1 MSIKRIAVSILLFA
15 LKIIIYAK
23 RFITAFFVKAV
34 FVPVR
39 FIGTA
44 IFKVIIIPGYRLY
57 ALANRKISASSKTG
71 RRLGALITSRYALHI
86 LFIIVSVTLTYFNIT
101 NKTTNLSSDELVGK
115 TLLSKFVTESGGDY
129 SQYIEDYPNPEI
141 ALWRKPQQQTLAM
154 LKVPFDLF
162 TNNKPTTETSGGQPQ
177 VARTAPLTYTVQNGD
192 TISGIARRFNIT
204 ANTILWEN
212 NLTVASVIQPGDRLI
227 ILPSSGVS
235 HTVSSGQ
242 TLGQIAS
249 LYGVEANSIM
259 TTNGIANANQ
269 LRIGAKLII
278 PGGNKIIA
286 QTSTSGRIGK
296 EVNRNLGSIKKL
308 IPGPS
313 SAIIPSGDRMV
324 WPTVGHR
331 ITQYYSWRHS
341 GLDVANKTG
350 TAIYAADA
358 GTVTVAGWNGGG
370 YGNQIV
376 ISHGG
381 GRQTRY
387 AHLSAF
393 SVNSGQKVTKGQY
406 IGAMGSTGRSTGPHL
421 HFEVLISGRH
431 YNPLNYVR

>member
-1 MSIKRIAVSILLFA
+1 MSIKRIAVSTLLFA

-23 RFITAFFVKAV
+23 RFLTAFFVKAV
-34 FVPVR
+34 FVPVG

-44 IFKVIIIPGYRLY
+44 FFKVIIIPGYRLY
-57 ALANRKISASSKTG
+57 ALANRKISTSTRTG
-71 RRLGALITSRYALHI
+71 RKLGALISGRYVLHI
-86 LFIIVSVTLTYFNIT
+86 LFIMLSVTLTYFNIT
-101 NKTTNLSSDELVGK
+101 TKSTTLSSDEIVGK
-115 TLLSKFVTESGGDY
+115 TLLSKFVFEDSGDFD
-129 SQYIEDYPNPEI
+129 QFIEDYPNPEI
-141 ALWRKPQQQTLAM
+141 ARWRKPQQKALAM
-154 LKVPFDLF
+154 LHVPFDLF
-162 TNNKPTTETSGGQPQ
+162 TNNKPSPESPTGQPQ
-177 VARTAPLTYTVQNGD
+177 VARGGPITYTVQNGD

-212 NLTVASVIQPGDRLI
+212 NLTVASVIQPGDRLT

-242 TLGQIAS
+242 TLGQIAG
-249 LYGVEANSIM
+249 LYGVDANRIM
-259 TTNGIANANQ
+259 TINGIANANQ

-286 QTSTSGRIGK
+286 QTSSGRIGSK
-296 EVNRNLGSIKKL
+296 TTASLSGIKKL

-313 SAIIPSGDRMV
+313 SAVIPAGDRMA
-324 WPTVGHR
+324 WPTSGHR

-350 TAIYAADA
+350 TPIYAADS
-358 GTVTVAGWNGGG
+358 GTVTVVGWNRGG
-370 YGNQIV
+370 YGNQIM
-376 ISHGG
+376 ISHSGG
-381 GRQTRY
+381 KQTRY

-393 SVNSGQKVTKGQY
+393 SVNVGQKVSKGQY

-421 HFEVLISGRH
+421 HFEVLINGRH

>member
-23 RFITAFFVKAV
+23 RFLTAFFVKAV
-34 FVPVR
+34 FVPVG

-57 ALANRKISASSKTG
+57 ALANRKISASTKTNRRFGTLISSK
-71 RRLGALITSRYALHI
+71 YVLHV
-86 LFIIVSVTLTYFNIT
+86 LFILLSIVLTYFNIT
-101 NKTTNLSSDELVGK
+101 TKSTTLSSDEIVGK
-115 TLLSKFVTESGGDY
+115 TLLSKFISEDSGDFD
-129 SQYIEDYPNPEI
+129 QFIEDYPNPEI
-141 ALWRKPQQQTLAM
+141 ARWRKPQEKVLTM
-154 LKVPFDLF
+154 LQVPFDLF
-162 TNNKPTTETSGGQPQ
+162 TNNKPSHETPTGQPQ
-177 VARTAPLTYTVQNGD
+177 VARSGPITYTVQNGD

-242 TLGQIAS
+242 TLGQIAN
-249 LYGVEANSIM
+249 LYGVEANRIM
-259 TTNGIANANQ
+259 AINGIANANQ

-286 QTSTSGRIGK
+286 QTSSERIGSK
-296 EVNRNLGSIKKL
+296 ATASLSGIKKL

-313 SAIIPSGDRMV
+313 SAVIPAGDRMA
-324 WPTVGHR
+324 WPTSGHR

-341 GLDVANKTG
+341 GIDVANKTG
-350 TAIYAADA
+350 TPIYAADS
-358 GTVTVAGWNGGG
+358 GTVTVVGWNRGG

-376 ISHGG
+376 ISHSGG
-381 GRQTRY
+381 KQTRY

-393 SVNSGQKVTKGQY
+393 SVNVGQKVSKGQY
-406 IGAMGSTGRSTGPHL
+406 IGAMGSTGRSTGSHL
-421 HFEVLISGRH
+421 HFEVLIGGRQ

>member
-1 MSIKRIAVSILLFA
+1 M
-15 LKIIIYAK
+15 
-23 RFITAFFVKAV
+23 
-34 FVPVR
+34 
-39 FIGTA
+39 
-44 IFKVIIIPGYRLY
+44 Y
-57 ALANRKISASSKTG
+57 ALANRKISASSKTS
-71 RRLGALITSRYALHI
+71 RRLGALISSRYVLHF
-86 LFIIVSVTLTYFNIT
+86 LFIVLSVALTYFNIT
-101 NKTTNLSSDELVGK
+101 NKSTTLSSDEIVGR
-115 TLLSKFVTESGGDY
+115 TLLSKFVTEDSGDFD
-129 SQYIEDYPNPEI
+129 QFIEDYPNPEI
-141 ALWRKPQQQTLAM
+141 ARWRKPQQKALTM

-162 TNNKPTTETSGGQPQ
+162 TNNKPSTETPSGQPQ
-177 VARTAPLTYTVQNGD
+177 VARSGPITYTVQNGD

-212 NLTVASVIQPGDRLI
+212 NLTVASVIQPGDRLT

-249 LYGVEANSIM
+249 LYGVEANRIM
-259 TTNGIANANQ
+259 TINGIANANQ

-286 QTSTSGRIGK
+286 QTSSGRIGSATTAG
-296 EVNRNLGSIKKL
+296 LSGIKKL

-313 SAIIPSGDRMV
+313 SAVIPAGDRMA
-324 WPTVGHR
+324 WPTAGHR

-350 TAIYAADA
+350 TPVYAADA
-358 GTVTVAGWNGGG
+358 GTVTIVGWNRGG

-376 ISHGG
+376 ISHSGG
-381 GRQTRY
+381 KQTRY

-393 SVNSGQKVTKGQY
+393 SVNVGQKVSKGQY

-421 HFEVLISGRH
+421 HFEVLIGGRQ